1 VEPGA
6 ILLSDRDPL
15 KPCCVLLAVIV
26 PLLLVGAGA
35 APAAGPVGGAPAA
48 AKKCKKGT
56 VRVVVGK
63 KRSCRPLKK
72 ALPRPRKGDP
82 RLIYVR
88 SALGANL
95 SGVRDRRGRRPPSID
110 KALRRISP
118 RAVKGLERVI
128 PRALRLLDRG
138 KARAAQG
145 GGSVGFTYDLGNGA
159 SIDVRANLAQA
170 NIEVAVTGR
179 RNGQSIRT
187 RIGINRDLGFRG
199 PDCPTAAGVLD
210 AKDGLR
216 VAISTE
222 FLDSGGHVDYYYTQV
237 VFQDT
242 KLHGQVGDDAKLDT
256 LEVTDTLQIGEITG
270 GSIFGGVNI
279 ESKIKRH
286 TVVDMK
292 NGHYDPGRSDVSVSV
307 ALSGILRIFQSSA
320 QAGARERLQAA
331 ADKGF
336 AATVERAMRNYRE
349 RESAWQTPDKCA
361 TARLTPTNNS
371 ITLGTGQHGSIRG
384 EVTANQGGGKPPT
397 ATWTVS
403 GQQNASFTPGPRGNP
418 GSVDYVVGVVP
429 PGSKVKARLKAVS
442 RAGVAQADWEQNTRG
457 FTINKIA
464 GNFSG
469 SYSVPVGSRTGV
481 ISWTGSATFERTTPP
496 GTPGALGNY
505 VLKAGSVSFTY
516 SGGSIVGDALCDMS
530 GNTFVDLFQHGG
542 GSIGVTPVGSAVFE
556 PGPHNYGATV
566 TVGPTPRVTLTES
579 NCADPSHNGTTH
591 DYPVFL
597 QPLDTGPDLQLSPDG
612 IHYEGNRS
620 ESGGGITTQWSW
632 VFTGSE

>member
-1 VEPGA
+1 VELGA

-242 KLHGQVGDDAKLDT
+242 KLHGQVGDHAKLDT

-371 ITLGTGQHGSIRG
+371 ITLGTGQRGSIRG

-620 ESGGGITTQWSW
+620 ESGGGITTQWAW

>member
-1 VEPGA
+1 MK
-6 ILLSDRDPL
+6 R
-15 KPCCVLLAVIV
+15 CCVLLAVIV

-35 APAAGPVGGAPAA
+35 APAAGPVGGALAA
-48 AKKCKKGT
+48 AKKKCKKGT

-63 KRSCRPLKK
+63 KRSCRPIKK

-88 SALGANL
+88 AALGANL
-95 SGVRDRRGRRPPSID
+95 KGVRDRKGRRPPSID

-118 RAVKGLERVI
+118 KAVKGLARVI
-128 PRALRLLDRG
+128 PRALQLLDRG
-138 KARAAQG
+138 RAKASQDG
-145 GGSVGFTYDLGNGA
+145 EVGFTHDLGNGA

-170 NIEVAVTGR
+170 NIQVAVTGR

-187 RIGINRDLGFRG
+187 RIGINRDLGFRSQ
-199 PDCPTAAGVLD
+199 DCPTAAGVLD

-216 VAISTE
+216 VAITTE
-222 FLDSGGHVDYYYTQV
+222 FLDSDGHVDYYYTQV

-286 TVVDMK
+286 TIVDMK
-292 NGHYDPGRSDVSVSV
+292 NGHYDAGRSDVSVSV

-371 ITLGTGQHGSIRG
+371 ITLGTGQRGSIRG
-384 EVTANQGGGKPPT
+384 EVTAKQGGGKPPT

-403 GQQNASFTPGPRGNP
+403 GPQNASFTPGPRSNP
-418 GSVDYVVGVVP
+418 GSVDYVVGAVA

-530 GNTFVDLFQHGG
+530 GSTFVDLFQFGG
-542 GSIGVTPVGSAVFE
+542 GSIGVTPMGSAVFE

-612 IHYEGNRS
+612 IHYEGS
-620 ESGGGITTQWSW
+620 YSQSQGGISSQWSW
-632 VFTGSE
+632 SLTGTE

>member
-1 VEPGA
+1 MSA
-6 ILLSDRDPL
+6 RRFASLLVAAL
-15 KPCCVLLAVIV
+15 ILAV
-26 PLLLVGAGA
+26 P
-35 APAAGPVGGAPAA
+35 GAPAA
-48 AKKCKKGT
+48 SPAGDPVAAAKAKPKKCKKGT

-72 ALPRPRKGDP
+72 ALPRPRKGDA
-82 RLIYVR
+82 RLVYVR

-95 SGVRDRRGRRPPSID
+95 KGVRDRKGRRPPSIE

-118 RAVKGLERVI
+118 KAVQGLERVI
-128 PRALRLLDRG
+128 PRALKLLDRG
-138 KARAAQG
+138 KAQPAQG

-187 RIGINRDLGFRG
+187 RIGINRDLRFRG

-216 VAISTE
+216 VAITTE
-222 FLDSGGHVDYYYTQV
+222 FLDAGGHVDYYYTQV

-256 LEVTDTLQIGEITG
+256 LEVTDTLQLGEITG

-286 TVVDMK
+286 TVVNMK
-292 NGHYDPGRSDVSVSV
+292 TGHYDPGRSDVSVSV

-320 QAGARERLQAA
+320 QAGAQQRLQAA

-336 AATVERAMRNYRE
+336 AATVERAMANYRE

-361 TARLTPTNNS
+361 TSRLTPANNS
-371 ITLGTGQHGSIRG
+371 ITLGTGQRGSITG
-384 EVTANQGGGKPPT
+384 EVTAKEGGGKPPT

-403 GQQNASFTPGPRGNP
+403 GQQNASFTPRARANP
-418 GSVDYVVGVVP
+418 GSIDYAVGAVP
-429 PGSKVKARLKAVS
+429 RDIKVRARLKAVS

-469 SYSVPVGSRTGV
+469 SYSVPVGPRTGM

-505 VLKAGSVSFTY
+505 VLKAGGITFTY

-530 GNTFVDLFQHGG
+530 GTTFVDLFQHGG

-556 PGPHNYGATV
+556 PGPHSYGASA

-597 QPLDTGPDLQLSPDG
+597 LPLDTGPDPQPSPDG
-612 IHYEGNRS
+612 IRYEGNRS
-620 ESGGGITTQWSW
+620 ESGGGITTQWTW
-632 VFTGSE
+632 VFTGTE

>member
-1 VEPGA
+1 MSAARLLPLLVAALLVAIPAAPGA
-6 ILLSDRDPL
+6 TPAGN
-15 KPCCVLLAVIV
+15 AV
-26 PLLLVGAGA
+26 
-35 APAAGPVGGAPAA
+35 AA
-48 AKKCKKGT
+48 AKKKKCKKGQ

-63 KRSCRPLKK
+63 KRSCRPLRK

-82 RLIYVR
+82 RVIYARAAV
-88 SALGANL
+88 GANL
-95 SGVRDRRGRRPPSID
+95 KGVRDRRGRRPPSIE

-118 RAVKGLERVI
+118 KAVKGMQRVI
-128 PRALRLLDRG
+128 PRALKLLDRG
-138 KARAAQG
+138 RAQAAQE
-145 GGSVGFTYDLGNGA
+145 GGSVGFTYGLGNGA

-187 RIGINRDLGFRG
+187 RIGINRDLRFRG

-216 VAISTE
+216 VAITTE
-222 FLDSGGHVDYYYTQV
+222 FLDADGDVDYYYTQV

-242 KLHGQVGDDAKLDT
+242 KLHGVVGDDAKLDT
-256 LEVTDTLQIGEITG
+256 LEVTDTLQLGEITG

-279 ESKIKRH
+279 ESRIKRH
-286 TVVDMK
+286 TIVNMK

-336 AATVERAMRNYRE
+336 AATVERAMSNYRE
-349 RESAWQTPDKCA
+349 REAAWQTPDKCA

-371 ITLGTGQHGSIRG
+371 LTLSAGQRGSIRG
-384 EVTANQGGGKPPT
+384 EVTAKQGGGRPPT

-403 GQQNASFTPGPRGNP
+403 GQQNAAFNPGARGNP
-418 GSVDYVVGVVP
+418 GSIAYTAGAVAG
-429 PGSKVKARLKAVS
+429 GSKVKATLKAVS
-442 RAGVAQADWEQNTRG
+442 RAGVAKADWEQNTRS

-481 ISWTGSATFERTTPP
+481 ISWTGSATFVRTTPP
-496 GTPGALGNY
+496 GTPGALGSY
-505 VLKAGSVSFTY
+505 VLKAGSVSFNY

-530 GNTFVDLFQHGG
+530 GNEFVDLFQHGG
-542 GSIGVTPVGSAVFE
+542 GSLGVAPVGSAVFE
-556 PGPHNYGATV
+556 PGPHDYGATAS
-566 TVGPTPRVTLTES
+566 VGPTPMVTLTES
-579 NCADPSHNGTTH
+579 NCADPMHNGTTH
-591 DYPVFL
+591 DYPVFP
-597 QPLDTGPDLQLSPDG
+597 QPLDTGPDQQLSPDG
-612 IHYEGNRS
+612 IHYNGSYSRS
-620 ESGGGITTQWSW
+620 QGGISYQWSW
-632 VFTGSE
+632 TLTGSQ